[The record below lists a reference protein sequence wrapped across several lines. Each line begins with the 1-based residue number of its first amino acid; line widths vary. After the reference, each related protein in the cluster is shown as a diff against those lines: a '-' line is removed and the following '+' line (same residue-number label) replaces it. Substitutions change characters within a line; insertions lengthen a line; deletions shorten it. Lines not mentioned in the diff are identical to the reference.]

1 VDATVDRVR
10 REQPVQRELVVRAQ
24 QGDAEA
30 FSVLAAGAIDRLHG
44 VAYRI
49 LRDQDA
55 ADDATQR
62 ALIDAW
68 DHLDGL
74 RDPDRFHAW
83 TYRLVVHAAYKEIRR
98 EHAQHERVQMIRVGG
113 GAVSDPGD
121 DVARRDELEHAF
133 RELSPEHR
141 AVAVL
146 HLYADLP
153 QAEIADILGIPV
165 GTVGSR
171 LHHAARRL
179 RAALE
184 RDAPGV
190 LEGSTPSDARA

>member
-1 VDATVDRVR
+1 M
-10 REQPVQRELVVRAQ
+10 QRELVVRAQ
-24 QGDAEA
+24 CGDVQA

-44 VAYRI
+44 VANRI
-49 LRDQDA
+49 LRDSDA

-68 DHLDGL
+68 DHLDSL
-74 RDPDRFHAW
+74 RDPDRFDAW
-83 TYRLVVHAAYKEIRR
+83 TYRLVVHAACKEIRR
-98 EHAQHERVQMIRVGG
+98 ERSQHERVRLIAVPGG
-113 GAVSDPGD
+113 TMPDPGD
-121 DVARRDELEHAF
+121 DLARRDELEHAF

-141 AVAVL
+141 AVLVL

-184 RDAPGV
+184 RDAQCVPA
-190 LEGSTPSDARA
+190 GSTRHDARA